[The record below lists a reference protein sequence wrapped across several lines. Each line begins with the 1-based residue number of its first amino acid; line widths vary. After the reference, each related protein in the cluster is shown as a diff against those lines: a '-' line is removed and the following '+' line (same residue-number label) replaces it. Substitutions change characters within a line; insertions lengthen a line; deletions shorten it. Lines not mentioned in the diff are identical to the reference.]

1 MYYIQLGTQSLSSSQ
16 FIETGRKAEVTEYLR
31 AKYLT
36 LDPAFVFLNNP
47 VNEQQL
53 QILLQSREQL
63 LGAGGHLALPRHMAR
78 VRGWAGGSTGVTWGQ
93 LAMSSERLGRVQVS
107 PGLLEM
113 SGI

>member
-1 MYYIQLGTQSLSSSQ
+1 M
-16 FIETGRKAEVTEYLR
+16 
-31 AKYLT
+31 
-36 LDPAFVFLNNP
+36 
-47 VNEQQL
+47 NEQQL